1 MYIHEHSD
9 WPRFTWK
16 QESLADALADAR
28 HRQGRLVGRMEAL
41 GFGLRQEAVLE
52 TITEDVVKSSDIEG
66 EWFNRKDVRSSVARR
81 LGMDAA
87 GLDPADRRVEGV
99 VELTLDAAGN
109 YDEPLTAE
117 RLWGWQAGLF
127 PAGRS
132 GLLRIKTG
140 AWRDDAV
147 GPMQVVSGAIG
158 RERVHFQAPAAERIP
173 GEMEAFLDWF
183 NAPPDIDEALK
194 AALAHFWFVTIH
206 PFEDGNGRIARAV
219 ADMALARSERSPQR
233 FYSMS
238 AQIRRE
244 RKAYY
249 QTLERT
255 QRGALDVSLWMDWFV
270 GCLGRAVENSE
281 STLGTVLAKAR
292 FWRWAADLRLNDRQ
306 RKVVNLQLDGKGGKL
321 TTTKWAKIARCSQ
334 DTALR
339 DIAGLIEKGVLVR
352 GPEGGRSTSYA
363 LAETEEA

>member
-1 MYIHEHSD
+1 MYIHEDND
-9 WPRFTWK
+9 WPRFTWN

-41 GFGLRQEAVLE
+41 GFTLRQEAVLE

-66 EWFNRKDVRSSVARR
+66 ERLNRRDVRSSAARR
-81 LGMDAA
+81 LGIDVA
-87 GLDPADRRVEGV
+87 GLDPADRRVDGI

-109 YDEPLTAE
+109 YDDPLTPE
-117 RLWGWQAGLF
+117 RLWVWQAGLF

-132 GLLRIKTG
+132 GLLRVKIG

-183 NAPPDIDEALK
+183 NAPPEIDEALK

-219 ADMALARSERSPQR
+219 ADMALARSERTSQR

-249 QTLERT
+249 QNAGANAAGSAGRL
-255 QRGALDVSLWMDWFV
+255 ALD
-270 GCLGRAVENSE
+270 E
-281 STLGTVLAKAR
+281 
-292 FWRWAADLRLNDRQ
+292 
-306 RKVVNLQLDGKGGKL
+306 
-321 TTTKWAKIARCSQ
+321 
-334 DTALR
+334 
-339 DIAGLIEKGVLVR
+339 LVR
-352 GPEGGRSTSYA
+352 GLLGPGR
-363 LAETEEA
+363 

>member
-1 MYIHEHSD
+1 MYIHEHND
-9 WPRFTWK
+9 WPRFTWSH
-16 QESLADALADAR
+16 ESIADALADAR

-66 EWFNRKDVRSSVARR
+66 ERFNRKDVRSSVARR
-81 LGMDAA
+81 LGMDVA
-87 GLDPADRRVEGV
+87 GLDPADRRVDGI
-99 VELTLDAAGN
+99 VELTLDAVGN

-219 ADMALARSERSPQR
+219 ADMALARSERTPQR

-281 STLGTVLAKAR
+281 ATLGTVLAKAR

-306 RKVVNLQLDGKGGKL
+306 RKVVNLQLEGKGGKL

-363 LAETEEA
+363 LAEIEAA